1 MLPVIGIGVLAVH
14 DTREYRASAE
24 AAAHVG
30 REVVKIDAM
39 VRLWQTLS
47 NESVSVTLNMRASE
61 THLSVDAL
69 ARVLGYGRAT
79 GTAVARA
86 ATDAALGALV
96 ETSPAPAAAI
106 DALRRGVDAK
116 TIAAPVA
123 TASFLALC
131 GKVAAAI
138 APRLSSL
145 GRTTERVGGGDRLTA
160 NLGLLQA
167 TADALQFDTA
177 RANDLSDLVVTSTP
191 TDQVPSALVRL
202 GADNARYEL
211 AATALAATPD
221 ATIAAAWKKLTI
233 RADVRGYEQ
242 TITMVAQGRRAQ
254 TASGPAVV
262 MFKGAVSHYTGLF
275 GIVSSASRL
284 VERQARALQSSSEA
298 TYHRWLVA
306 LALIGVFMA
315 GVALALA
322 RSIIR
327 PLRALAASARSV
339 GAGQLAVEP
348 ASVHGPR
355 ETTVV
360 GEAFN
365 DLVANLRLLEGKS
378 RALAAGDFD
387 DPVLAMPLPGRLGE
401 SIASSVRVLSGSI
414 EERDALQQR
423 LSHQAF
429 HDMLTGLANR
439 ALFLDRVEHALRRS
453 ERQTTPV
460 AVLFLDIDDFK
471 TVNDSLGHATGDDLL
486 VAVGERI
493 VGAARASDTVASFGG
508 DEFAV
513 LVEPGDMPQ
522 TAKEVAGRIADALEA
537 PFRLGETD
545 VVVSVS
551 VGIAIGASLDDTPA
565 DLLRDADMAMY
576 LAKRNGKDRFE
587 MFRVGLQDEASTRLA
602 MTADLRRAIEDAQLE
617 VFYQPIVTA
626 HDAIP
631 TGAEALVRW
640 NHPRRGLVLPA
651 EFIGVAESTGLIVPL
666 GNWVLNQACRQ
677 TQAWRQDGV
686 VDDDFY
692 IAVNLSARQL
702 AEPTLVDTVI
712 RALDDSGLPASALVL
727 EITESTLM
735 VNFDAGLARLWAL
748 KELGLG
754 LALDDYGTGYSSLN
768 RLGKLPIDIVKI
780 DKTFVDQL
788 TLKPEGAAVIKSVI
802 DVTAALGLVSLA
814 EGVEQKD
821 QLAALDNLGCDN
833 IQGYLFAEP
842 MPSVAA
848 ASTLQQLRTAQGTN
862 GPPRRPQGVT
872 ASQ

>member
-1 MLPVIGIGVLAVH
+1 
-14 DTREYRASAE
+14 
-24 AAAHVG
+24 
-30 REVVKIDAM
+30 
-39 VRLWQTLS
+39 
-47 NESVSVTLNMRASE
+47 
-61 THLSVDAL
+61 
-69 ARVLGYGRAT
+69 
-79 GTAVARA
+79 
-86 ATDAALGALV
+86 
-96 ETSPAPAAAI
+96 
-106 DALRRGVDAK
+106 
-116 TIAAPVA
+116 
-123 TASFLALC
+123 
-131 GKVAAAI
+131 
-138 APRLSSL
+138 
-145 GRTTERVGGGDRLTA
+145 
-160 NLGLLQA
+160 
-167 TADALQFDTA
+167 
-177 RANDLSDLVVTSTP
+177 
-191 TDQVPSALVRL
+191 
-202 GADNARYEL
+202 
-211 AATALAATPD
+211 
-221 ATIAAAWKKLTI
+221 
-233 RADVRGYEQ
+233 
-242 TITMVAQGRRAQ
+242 
-254 TASGPAVV
+254 
-262 MFKGAVSHYTGLF
+262 
-275 GIVSSASRL
+275 
-284 VERQARALQSSSEA
+284 
-298 TYHRWLVA
+298 
-306 LALIGVFMA
+306 
-315 GVALALA
+315 
-322 RSIIR
+322 
-327 PLRALAASARSV
+327 
-339 GAGQLAVEP
+339 
-348 ASVHGPR
+348 
-355 ETTVV
+355 
-360 GEAFN
+360 
-365 DLVANLRLLEGKS
+365 
-378 RALAAGDFD
+378 
-387 DPVLAMPLPGRLGE
+387 
-401 SIASSVRVLSGSI
+401 
-414 EERDALQQR
+414 
-423 LSHQAF
+423 
-429 HDMLTGLANR
+429 LTGLANR

-486 VAVGERI
+486 VAVSERI
-493 VGAARASDTVASFGG
+493 VGAARASDTVARFGG

-513 LVEPGDMPQ
+513 LVEPGDMPR
-522 TAKEVAGRIADALEA
+522 TAKEVAGRIADALQA

-686 VDDDFY
+686 VDDEFY

-712 RALDDSGLPASALVL
+712 RALDDSGLPARALVL

-848 ASTLQQLRTAQGTN
+848 ASTLQQLRTSQGPN